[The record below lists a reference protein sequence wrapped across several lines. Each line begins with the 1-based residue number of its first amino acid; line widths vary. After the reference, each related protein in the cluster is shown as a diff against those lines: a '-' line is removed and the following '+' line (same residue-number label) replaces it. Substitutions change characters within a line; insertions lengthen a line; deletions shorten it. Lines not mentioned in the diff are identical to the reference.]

1 MKHMK
6 KVLLVL
12 CMVACLLGMTACTG
26 QTKDNSVDVTLA
38 ANLEQVGTQFLELF
52 NNLSETDILS
62 YKEQSEQQKDTVMYS
77 ALESWEGVQ
86 EDLGSFVAIDTI
98 DVSKTDDGYMID
110 VNASYE
116 KRKMTF
122 SMGVDENV
130 AQYISMSFNPEYST
144 GEKLSKA
151 GLNTLMGMGTVFM
164 VLILISLLI
173 YCFNFI
179 HKWEEAQKAKTQA
192 NVPAPVPVEAA
203 PVEEEE
209 EEEEED
215 LTDDLELVAV
225 ITAAIAAASEDDSN
239 TVSNGLVVR
248 SIKRVPTSKWKRA

>member
-144 GEKLSKA
+144 GERLSKA
-151 GLNTLMGMGTVFM
+151 GLNTLMGMGTVFA

-179 HKWEEAQKAKTQA
+179 HKWEEGQKAKAQA
-192 NVPAPVPVEAA
+192 NVPALTPVEAA
-203 PVEEEE
+203 PVE